1 VDPLDVAILV
11 LRLALV
17 AALYGFLLVVLRA
30 SRQTLAAPAARPEL
44 PSTAAADVLRLIVV
58 DPGATGL
65 HPGASLAVADGATFG
80 RAPDADVRLV
90 DATVSSNHARITL
103 SPGGWAIDDL
113 GSTNGTTVNGVRVYG
128 RATISP
134 GDEVALGTP
143 RFRVDGE
150 A

>member
-1 VDPLDVAILV
+1 MAILV

>member
-1 VDPLDVAILV
+1 MAILV
-11 LRLALV
+11 LRLALI
-17 AALYGFLLVVLRA
+17 AALYGFLIVVLRV
-30 SRQTLAAPAARPEL
+30 SRQTLAAPTARSDP

-65 HPGASLAVADGATFG
+65 RPGASLAVADGATFG
-80 RAPDADVRLV
+80 RAADADVRLV
-90 DATVSSNHARITL
+90 DATVSSSHARIAL

-113 GSTNGTTVNGVRVYG
+113 GSTNGTSVNGVRVSG
-128 RATISP
+128 RATIGP

-150 A
+150 P